1 MMTLT
6 DIKKKCLQIMKVH
19 YPTSQ
24 YKYYS
29 NAVVESFIRPC
40 FFTEISIEQSESL
53 SSDAERYRG
62 MFSIEI
68 LQDVIDETKALEIG
82 TTLRKD
88 FGRYFM
94 VTPAD
99 GSGQRAVKVV
109 GYDFDFVGTD
119 NNVPVITID
128 LEWTDR
134 GLLPSET
141 ADTMRGVDVSLKL
154 EYDGGLRS

>member
-1 MMTLT
+1 MITLT
-6 DIKKKCLQIMKVH
+6 DIKKRCLAIMKQH
-19 YPTSQ
+19 YPTTK

-29 NAVVESFIRPC
+29 NAVVESFSRPC
-40 FFTEISIEQSESL
+40 FFTELSIEQSEVL

-62 MFSIEI
+62 NFSAEI
-68 LQDVIDETKALEIG
+68 LQDKVDEAEALEIG
-82 TTLRKD
+82 MTLRNA

-99 GSGQRAVKVV
+99 NSGQRAVKVV

-141 ADTMRGVDVSLKL
+141 ADMMKDAYVSLKV
-154 EYDGGLRS
+154 EVEE